1 VEKHLKVGQEVN
13 VKVLGVDE
21 KGRINLSIK
30 QAVPKEQRP
39 PVKPLD
45 PTGRTVRGPVEV
57 SFEDKLKLFMQDSDS
72 KISGL
77 YSDRRVSR
85 RKNRQ

>member
-1 VEKHLKVGQEVN
+1 MKANAAKHDEQVPRDLGGGVTRR
-13 VKVLGVDE
+13 VLAHND
-21 KGRINLSIK
+21 
-30 QAVPKEQRP
+30 AMMA
-39 PVKPLD
+39 
-45 PTGRTVRGPVEV
+45 VEV
-57 SFEDKLKLFMQDSDS
+57 SFEDKLKRFMQDSDS